1 MGKFKTKAGKIIF
14 GTVAIVVCG
23 TAIFALGAVS
33 GARHANSAVASSA
46 ESIAQATGSAST
58 AEVSTETAV
67 AAAQSAQAIE
77 VKAADITINNDASW
91 NDGTCGTYSVTI
103 KSTEDVITDWKV
115 VITFDTNVNVD
126 ALWNGEYTVDGN
138 ELTVTAAG
146 YNEEINSQDGISFGF
161 NAQFDNAPGEPTVVL
176 YSQGYEVNTDGPLDT
191 GGAAGSELIN
201 AVTSSPST
209 STSTT
214 SSGTTPVAANGQLYV
229 KGTKIVNQNGQPF
242 VIKGVSTHG
251 IAWFPQYITKDGFQT
266 LRDSMG
272 VNTVRLALYS
282 SSGEGYSTDLHKKV
296 DEGVKYATE
305 LGMYVVIDWHIL
317 NNGNPNT
324 DKAAA
329 ESFFK
334 EMAGK
339 YKDNNNVL
347 YEICNEPNG
356 DVQWER
362 DIKPYAESMISVI
375 RAIDNDAI
383 VIVGTPTWS
392 QDVDVAAKSPLSD
405 KNTVYALHF
414 YAATHKQDLR
424 NKAQTAINAGLP
436 LLVSEFGICDASGNG
451 NIDETEAN
459 KWMEFLDNNSIGR
472 ICWNLSNKNES
483 SSLIASSSQKTSG
496 WTDADLSQSGKWLK
510 KSYNK

>member
-1 MGKFKTKAGKIIF
+1 
-14 GTVAIVVCG
+14 
-23 TAIFALGAVS
+23 
-33 GARHANSAVASSA
+33 
-46 ESIAQATGSAST
+46 
-58 AEVSTETAV
+58 
-67 AAAQSAQAIE
+67 
-77 VKAADITINNDASW
+77 
-91 NDGTCGTYSVTI
+91 
-103 KSTEDVITDWKV
+103 
-115 VITFDTNVNVD
+115 
-126 ALWNGEYTVDGN
+126 
-138 ELTVTAAG
+138 
-146 YNEEINSQDGISFGF
+146 
-161 NAQFDNAPGEPTVVL
+161 
-176 YSQGYEVNTDGPLDT
+176 
-191 GGAAGSELIN
+191 
-201 AVTSSPST
+201 
-209 STSTT
+209 
-214 SSGTTPVAANGQLYV
+214 
-229 KGTKIVNQNGQPF
+229 
-242 VIKGVSTHG
+242 
-251 IAWFPQYITKDGFQT
+251 
-266 LRDSMG
+266 
-272 VNTVRLALYS
+272 
-282 SSGEGYSTDLHKKV
+282 LHKKV

-392 QDVDVAAKSPLSD
+392 QDVDIAAKSPLSD

-451 NIDETEAN
+451 SIDEAEAD
-459 KWMEFLDNNSIGR
+459 KWMEFLDNNSVGR